1 MLTHFSLFSGI
12 GGIDLAAE
20 WAGFTTVG
28 QVEWA
33 DYPTKVLEKHWP
45 DVPRWR
51 DIRTVTKESFYEKT
65 GLRTVDLISGGFPCQ
80 PFSVAGKQKGKE
92 DDRYLWPEM
101 LRVIREIK
109 PTWVLGEN
117 VPGILR
123 IAGKTVCEDLER
135 EGYAVTVFNF
145 EAAAVGAPH
154 RRDRVFF
161 VAHSRCSLR
170 QGSIIKGTD
179 ANEDREGTANITERP
194 NCPSKANVADTE
206 SRKSG
211 EQESRNRREGIS
223 RGSEKVIS
231 EPKGYWWSVEPR
243 LGEHINGL
251 PAEMDGGGINVNTEK
266 AGPRKILSVLQK
278 EIKEKDLQWAT
289 GGYGS
294 VQTQEVLQSILH
306 GKIICQRCA
315 LKIGIIEACGTIP
328 WELLR
333 SVWGYETTTLASHRR
348 ESFKR
353 LTREYSDL
361 MRQLSCYPPPPCP
374 SCWIDGSWEDDIPRV
389 ATGVKNRVDRLKCLG
404 NAVVP
409 QQVYPILKAIAEIE
423 TR

>member
-45 DVPRWR
+45 DVPKWR
-51 DIRTVTKESFYEKT
+51 DIRSVTAESFYERI

-135 EGYAVTVFNF
+135 AGYAVTVLNF

-161 VAHSRCSLR
+161 VAHSTSMQCDTRTKKQRILR
-170 QGSIIKGTD
+170 TVQK
-179 ANEDREGTANITERP
+179 NWREYDYSYRP
-194 NCPSKANVADTE
+194 SETRGEFVADTTPIHVQGQHNEQGKGQLGGSGRRPVE
-206 SRKSG
+206 SRLGGMVDGLSYWLD
-211 EQESRNRREGIS
+211 
-223 RGSEKVIS
+223 
-231 EPKGYWWSVEPR
+231 GYWRVEP
-243 LGEHINGL
+243 N
-251 PAEMDGGGINVNTEK
+251 
-266 AGPRKILSVLQK
+266 
-278 EIKEKDLQWAT
+278 
-289 GGYGS
+289 
-294 VQTQEVLQSILH
+294 
-306 GKIICQRCA
+306 
-315 LKIGIIEACGTIP
+315 
-328 WELLR
+328 
-333 SVWGYETTTLASHRR
+333 
-348 ESFKR
+348 
-353 LTREYSDL
+353 
-361 MRQLSCYPPPPCP
+361 
-374 SCWIDGSWEDDIPRV
+374 IPRV

-409 QQVYPILKAIAEIE
+409 QQVYPILAAIAEIE
-423 TR
+423 GCMDES

>member
-51 DIRTVTKESFYEKT
+51 DIRELTYDKFVERT

-80 PFSVAGKQKGKE
+80 PFSVAGKQKGKR

-135 EGYAVTVFNF
+135 EGYAVTVFSF

-161 VAHSRCSLR
+161 VGHSKHDGLSATKIT
-170 QGSIIKGTD
+170 GSIDATGHNNEKGQ
-179 ANEDREGTANITERP
+179 NETSEFTRANIARS
-194 NCPSKANVADTE
+194 NGVVADTDNQGLQGWE
-206 SRKSG
+206 NTREECRDRKKSINQQFSRCDTLLG
-211 EQESRNRREGIS
+211 NC
-223 RGSEKVIS
+223 
-231 EPKGYWWSVEPR
+231 WSVEPDV
-243 LGEHINGL
+243 G
-251 PAEMDGGGINVNTEK
+251 
-266 AGPRKILSVLQK
+266 
-278 EIKEKDLQWAT
+278 
-289 GGYGS
+289 
-294 VQTQEVLQSILH
+294 
-306 GKIICQRCA
+306 
-315 LKIGIIEACGTIP
+315 
-328 WELLR
+328 
-333 SVWGYETTTLASHRR
+333 
-348 ESFKR
+348 
-353 LTREYSDL
+353 
-361 MRQLSCYPPPPCP
+361 
-374 SCWIDGSWEDDIPRV
+374 RV
-389 ATGVKNRVDRLKCLG
+389 ANGVPNRVDRLKCLG